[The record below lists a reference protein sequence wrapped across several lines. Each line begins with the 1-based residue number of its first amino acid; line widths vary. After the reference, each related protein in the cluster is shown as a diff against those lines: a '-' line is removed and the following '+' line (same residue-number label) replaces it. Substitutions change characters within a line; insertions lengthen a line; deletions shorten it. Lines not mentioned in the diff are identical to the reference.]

1 MAPMKK
7 KKTPLRKCVV
17 TKEMMPKQQLIRVVR
32 NKEGEV
38 FIDET
43 GKQNGRGAYLT
54 KDSSVIETARQ
65 KNILSHH
72 LKAKVNEEIY
82 EKLLNIVN
90 EDANE

>member
-7 KKTPLRKCVV
+7 KKTPLRKCIV

-54 KDSSVIETARQ
+54 KDASVVETARQ
-65 KNILSHH
+65 KSILSHH
-72 LKAKVNEEIY
+72 LKAKVDDEIY
-82 EKLLNIVN
+82 DKLMSIVE
-90 EDANE
+90 EDTSE